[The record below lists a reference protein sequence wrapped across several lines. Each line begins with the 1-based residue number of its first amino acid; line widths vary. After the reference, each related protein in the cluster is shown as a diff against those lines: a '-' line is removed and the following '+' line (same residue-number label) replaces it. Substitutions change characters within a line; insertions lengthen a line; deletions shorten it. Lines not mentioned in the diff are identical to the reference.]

1 MFRMGHGLRW
11 RRRTTRALAIAVML
25 VASMAPAAFADG
37 DPDAAEEIVSDHCAI
52 CHKVPG
58 LDSSRRPGWVYAPS
72 FLEMAE
78 QPRRYT
84 TTRIRDFLAQ
94 PHYPMT
100 RMILSE
106 SDIEN
111 LLAYIERMRK

>member
-1 MFRMGHGLRW
+1 MLRVRHVSRW
-11 RRRTTRALAIAVML
+11 VRRAAGALPIAVIL
-25 VASMAPAAFADG
+25 AASMVPPVFADS
-37 DPDAAEEIVSDHCAI
+37 DPDAAEEIVTDHCAI

-72 FLEMAE
+72 FMEMAD

-84 TTRIRDFLAQ
+84 STRIRDFLER

-100 RMILSE
+100 RMALSPA
-106 SDIEN
+106 DIEN
-111 LLAYIERMRK
+111 LVAYIERMRK